1 MRGLFKLDML
11 WIGIDA
17 QSDQCNAMKYWRK
30 HMREVLKKIGFDFQ
44 HQPYDHVLREDER
57 QEQAFENLVE
67 YIARN
72 PERKGLV
79 PIDQFKAYKYSG
91 SLMPGYP
98 ELDFRQANYWQRF
111 WRCYSYLGKNGLFR
125 PYAVEDSEHGED
137 ASRSLILQIS
147 RSVNA

>member
-1 MRGLFKLDML
+1 MCF
-11 WIGIDA
+11 
-17 QSDQCNAMKYWRK
+17 N
-30 HMREVLKKIGFDFQ
+30 
-44 HQPYDHVLREDER
+44 ER